1 MDLRFIDWIW
11 HIRGSLALAPGQSS
25 GEAFERL
32 DPLFRESGTS
42 HERTDGTLTFR
53 KKDPA
58 AQDKMSIF
66 NGGTLWIENGPAG
79 PVLRYHLIS
88 RALLYCFLAPLLF
101 LAFAQLNVAIGILDK
116 PSPEEA
122 AAEKKK
128 AEEED
133 RKYAQLPQNPIDEF
147 LGAPAPEKPKKDD
160 KDKKE
165 EEEEGNGPS
174 PTSAYVF
181 AGIFAALYVGG
192 RLLEQWLIKS
202 VFRKRL
208 SEPLGSD
215 REGAVDQI
223 KNGHRTAD
231 ATSSLSSFWRTAF
244 RRLTR

>member
-1 MDLRFIDWIW
+1 MDLRFIEWIW

-25 GEAFERL
+25 DEAFDRL
-32 DPLFRESGTS
+32 DPLFRETGTS
-42 HERTDGTLTFR
+42 HERTGGTLTFR

-79 PVLRYHLIS
+79 SVLRYHLIS

-116 PSPEEA
+116 PT
-122 AAEKKK
+122 
-128 AEEED
+128 AEEVAEEKRKTEED
-133 RKYAQLPQNPIDEF
+133 EKRYAERPQNPIDKF
-147 LGAPAPEKPKKDD
+147 LGAPAPEQPKKDD

-165 EEEEGNGPS
+165 EDEEDNGPS

-192 RLLEQWLIKS
+192 RILEHWLIKS

-208 SEPLGSD
+208 SRAHLPD
-215 REGAVDQI
+215 REGAIGQAEDSLR
-223 KNGHRTAD
+223 KAD
-231 ATSSLSSFWRTAF
+231 ATSPLSSFWRTAF
-244 RRLTR
+244 RRPTR

>member
-1 MDLRFIDWIW
+1 MDLRFIEWIW
-11 HIRGSLALAPGQSS
+11 HIRGSLALIPGQSS
-25 GEAFERL
+25 DEALDRL

-53 KKDPA
+53 KKDAA

-66 NGGTLWIENGPAG
+66 NGGTLWIEEGPAG
-79 PVLRYHLIS
+79 SVLRYHLTS

-116 PSPEEA
+116 PSAEEA

-128 AEEED
+128 AEEEEE
-133 RKYAQLPQNPIDEF
+133 RKLAERAQNPIDKF
-147 LGAPAPEKPKKDD
+147 LGAPAPEKP
-160 KDKKE
+160 E
-165 EEEEGNGPS
+165 EEEEEEDEGPS
-174 PTSAYVF
+174 PTPAYVF

-208 SEPLGSD
+208 SGAPLPD
-215 REGAVDQI
+215 REAPLA
-223 KNGHRTAD
+223 R
-231 ATSSLSSFWRTAF
+231 
-244 RRLTR
+244 